1 MKKQLNLAF
10 KKLKKKKESVRGNTF
25 WLPHSLRV
33 LEGSKKRGLSLFGL
47 CSINQHCDL

>member
-10 KKLKKKKESVRGNTF
+10 KKEKKKESVRGNTF

-33 LEGSKKRGLSLFGL
+33 LEGSKKRGLSLWVV
-47 CSINQHCDL
+47 QY